1 MPKALFMVF
10 LLDSKGAKACI
21 SCRSRQELSNEI
33 AIQTNICLQ
42 NLASIQP
49 RTSLS
54 KFGENEYMYIIEST
68 HQFVSIRVSCA
79 ASSAASGSMAGAADG
94 GGFSGAWTM
103 TRSA

>member
-1 MPKALFMVF
+1 MQKYVHLVDLVKSFA
-10 LLDSKGAKACI
+10 
-21 SCRSRQELSNEI
+21 
-33 AIQTNICLQ
+33 TNIDLQ

-94 GGFSGAWTM
+94 GRGGGAGGAGGPEFLKD
-103 TRSA
+103 RRPDFFEGSVHG